1 MGDSDGETVTVGD
14 TVLVRAPEAV
24 AKVDTVIDGELD
36 DEGLDEAVIVEV
48 HVLAAEDEDVDDNE
62 IDPDVVA
69 EKVFSGETD
78 VLGDEE
84 TDVERELVE
93 LNEALP
99 DKVERPLADT
109 SADTEVDIVRDTTPV
124 AETVPDADDEEHGDE
139 RAEFDDFADSV
150 LTEEVGEIVDERVK
164 IVEGDDEVVSER
176 EPEGQLDTEKLTE
189 SVLLILGVDVTDP
202 ETVEQIVTIA
212 LTEADAVTEEDAE

>member
-14 TVLVRAPEAV
+14 TDLVRAPEAV

-36 DEGLDEAVIVEV
+36 EEGLDEAVIVEV

-99 DKVERPLADT
+99 DNVERPLADT

-139 RAEFDDFADSV
+139 RAEFDDLADSV

-202 ETVEQIVTIA
+202 ETVEQIVTTA